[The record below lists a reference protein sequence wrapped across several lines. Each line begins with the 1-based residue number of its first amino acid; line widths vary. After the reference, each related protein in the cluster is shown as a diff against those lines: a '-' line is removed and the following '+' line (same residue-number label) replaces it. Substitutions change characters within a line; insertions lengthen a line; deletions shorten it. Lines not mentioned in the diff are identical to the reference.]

1 MARARTKP
9 CALAIKFKR
18 YPRLRPSLA
27 DFALTRR
34 WRLQVLRRR
43 PLQALRWRLLQALLM
58 SGADCL
64 ERVGC
69 FVRTTSQLFVTAGL
83 AGQKS

>member
-1 MARARTKP
+1 MCAPGHPPHAQTARPEVKLLKHP
-9 CALAIKFKR
+9 LK
-18 YPRLRPSLA
+18 
-27 DFALTRR
+27 RR

-43 PLQALRWRLLQALLM
+43 PLQALLM

-69 FVRTTSQLFVTAGL
+69 FVRTTSQLFVTAGP